1 MSLTVFLA
9 KKIVLEDETVL
20 EEAALVV
27 EKGRLSWIGLASDE
41 KIKTLLLDSAVQVV
55 DYKENILVPGFID
68 MHTHGGM
75 GVDFIYPSDEKVNKV
90 AKCYASEGVTSFCT
104 STMVI
109 HPDLEKE
116 FLEKLG
122 NLAPTTYARNLR
134 IHLEGPHMNVKYHSL
149 MDKRYLRDPDIEEMK
164 ENLRITNNRIKMI
177 TMAPEL
183 EGSQE
188 FIEFCKEQGIVVML
202 GHSNATTQEALDAL
216 KWGASGFTHLYN
228 AMSPHVHRNPGMV
241 TAALMSDGYSELI
254 VDGYHIDPKV
264 VKLTYDIIGSDHLML
279 ITDSMPGKKMGDGDV
294 IFGGLP
300 CKVKNNKAYV
310 IESGRIAGSMIGMD
324 DNFRNIIEYTGCT
337 LVDAVKM
344 SSHNI
349 AKCLKVDD
357 ITGSIAIGKF
367 ADFVILDDEYQV
379 IDTYLEGKCTTRSH
393 NEQ

>member
-1 MSLTVFLA
+1 MSLSVFLA
-9 KKIVLEDETVL
+9 KKIVLEDESIL
-20 EEAALVV
+20 EEAAVVV
-27 EKGRLSWIGLASDE
+27 EDKRISWVGLASDE
-41 KIKTLLLDSAVQVV
+41 IIKALLNDPLVQVV

-75 GVDFIYPSDEKVNKV
+75 GVDFIYPTNEKVNKV
-90 AKCYASEGVTSFCT
+90 SKCYAGEGVTSFCT

-116 FLEKLG
+116 YLDKLG
-122 NLAPTTYARNLR
+122 SLEPTTYARNLG

-188 FIEFCKEQGIVVML
+188 FIEFCKDQGVVVML

-216 KWGASGFTHLYN
+216 EWGASGFTHLYN

-264 VKLTYDIIGSDHLML
+264 VKLTYDILGSDRLML
-279 ITDSMPGKKMGDGDV
+279 ITDSMPGKKMGDGKV

-300 CKVKNNKAYV
+300 CEVKNNKAYV

-349 AKCLKVDD
+349 AKCLNVYDN
-357 ITGSIAIGKF
+357 TGSIAVGKF
-367 ADFVILDDEYQV
+367 ADFVFLDNDYQV
-379 IDTYLEGKCTTRSH
+379 VDTFCEGASTTKD
-393 NEQ
+393 